1 MFFKN
6 ESSVKNIFC
15 GVQERNS
22 YETQER
28 CRLRR
33 WDEIASRFPV
43 SGFRLSTAT
52 MAARAKH
59 FPGSAFRR
67 RICGRMWKM
76 TPRAIAFRFPASAD
90 PPRGA
95 QRKWRSISAFRL
107 PPTLLEGRRE
117 MEGHVASLSGDRF
130 SVITFRR
137 RGVKQWCEIP
147 PGIQY

>member
-1 MFFKN
+1 
-6 ESSVKNIFC
+6 
-15 GVQERNS
+15 
-22 YETQER
+22 
-28 CRLRR
+28 
-33 WDEIASRFPV
+33 
-43 SGFRLSTAT
+43 
-52 MAARAKH
+52 
-59 FPGSAFRR
+59 
-67 RICGRMWKM
+67 M